1 MEQKSLKLIV
11 IFVIT
16 IILSTNLIGQEYGK
30 IFSVNEANNLF
41 GEVLKSKE
49 ISVEKLNQLLQ
60 NTNSVIMFRLSN
72 NQLTI
77 LGDNRSL
84 LFSTTSYS
92 ENNELFNMFSK
103 NMVKEFLQRS
113 NGENVSVEKRK
124 KVLTLTS
131 GSVTLELAVGCPPLC
146 G

>member
-1 MEQKSLKLIV
+1 MENKSA
-11 IFVIT
+11 
-16 IILSTNLIGQEYGK
+16 NLIASFFLTFILAVNLFGQEHGK
-30 IFSVNEANNLF
+30 IFSANEANSLF
-41 GEVLKSKE
+41 GEVLESEE
-49 ISVEKLNQLLQ
+49 ITVETLNQLLQ

-84 LFSTTSYS
+84 LFSTASYS
-92 ENNELFNMFSK
+92 ESNEVFNLFSK
-103 NMVKEFLQRS
+103 EKVSEFLQRS
-113 NGENVSVEKRK
+113 NGMSVFVEKRK

-131 GSVTLELAVGCPPLC
+131 GVVTLELAVGCPPLC